1 MNEHFITGFVKAA
14 KATGMSDIE
23 IAALL
28 KQAEPAMPQEEMPA
42 EAPAEMPAEM
52 SEAPAP
58 EASEEAQLDELLSQL
73 SPEEIEQLAQELA
86 NEMEGGSPEGD
97 AAQLEQ
103 IPELAAAIEQQLGQN
118 PEVAEATAPS
128 PEMTEEVM
136 AKQSAINFIK
146 SAEYVEGFLEQAV
159 NRGMNLKQAVELYDT
174 AFSTTLNQLKTS
186 ELKGDQHKLDIDGD
200 GKIEADD
207 LKKLREGKKTE
218 DKEAELKGDQHK
230 LDVDGDGKIEAD
242 DLKKLREGKKNND
255 VDEKTAAYYEG
266 VLERCREYGLS
277 DAQAIEFVKSAAPL
291 KTTFETIMNKG
302 KSLATKTKDTA
313 AGASNKAKNV
323 ASDTFGKAK
332 ETVKKHKGILQNPAT
347 MGAAGLATGGVVGHS
362 IGSNRKKDEE

>member
-1 MNEHFITGFVKAA
+1 MNEHFLTGFVKAA
-14 KATGMSDIE
+14 KATGMSDVEIE
-23 IAALL
+23 ALL
-28 KQAEPAMPQEEMPA
+28 KQAEPAMPQEEMPT
-42 EAPAEMPAEM
+42 EAPAEMPT
-52 SEAPAP
+52 EAPAEMPTEATAP
-58 EASEEAQLDELLSQL
+58 EAGEEAQLDALLSQL

-118 PEVAEATAPS
+118 PEVAEATAPT
-128 PEMTEEVM
+128 PDMTEEVM

-186 ELKGDQHKLDIDGD
+186 ELKGDQHKLD
-200 GKIEADD
+200 
-207 LKKLREGKKTE
+207 
-218 DKEAELKGDQHK
+218 
-230 LDVDGDGKIEAD
+230 VDGDGKIEAD
-242 DLKKLREGKKNND
+242 DLKKLREGKKNDD

-266 VLERCREYGLS
+266 VLERCREHGLS
-277 DAQAIEFVKSAAPL
+277 DAQAIEIVKSAAPL

-313 AGASNKAKNV
+313 SGAANKAKNV
-323 ASDTFGKAK
+323 ASDTFEKAK
-332 ETVKKHKGILQNPAT
+332 DSVKKHKGILQGPA
-347 MGAAGLATGGVVGHS
+347 MGVAGLAAGGIAGHS

>member
-207 LKKLREGKKTE
+207 LKKLREGKK
-218 DKEAELKGDQHK
+218 
-230 LDVDGDGKIEAD
+230 
-242 DLKKLREGKKNND
+242 NND